1 MANTTFSGPV
11 ISKNGFI
18 TTGPGATKTINSTGL
33 GASGLALTVND
44 HAGRI
49 LISQDADGIYKLPS
63 INASSDSAV
72 AGPGSDPNNPSNIGA
87 SFYFY
92 IDTLATD
99 VQIITDGTDKFTG
112 AAMIA
117 VDDGSK
123 KAFFPGASNDVCSL
137 NGSTQGG
144 IVGSV
149 LQVTAL
155 ETAQYL
161 VHNTLL
167 LGSGSIQTPFSDT

>member
-18 TTGPGATKTINSTGL
+18 TTGPGITKTINSTGL
-33 GASGLALTVND
+33 GAAGLPLTVNA

-63 INASSDSAV
+63 INTNANGAV
-72 AGPGSDPNNPSNIGA
+72 AGDTDFNNLNNVGA
-87 SFYFY
+87 TFMFY

-99 VQIITDGTDKFTG
+99 VQIITDGVDTFTG

-117 VDDGSK
+117 VDDGAK
-123 KAFFPGASNDVCSL
+123 KAFFPAATNDVLFYEWNNNWWNCRFSNYSYCFRSSSIL
-137 NGSTQGG
+137 GTQYFDLR
-144 IVGSV
+144 IRNYCY
-149 LQVTAL
+149 T
-155 ETAQYL
+155 
-161 VHNTLL
+161 
-167 LGSGSIQTPFSDT
+167 I

>member
-18 TTGPGATKTINSTGL
+18 GTGPGSTVAL
-33 GASGLALTVND
+33 TANTSLTVNA

-49 LISQDADGIYKLPS
+49 LLTQDADGIFTLPS
-63 INASSDSAV
+63 INANANGAT
-72 AGPGSDPNNPSNIGA
+72 AGDTDYNNLNNIGA

-92 IDTLATD
+92 VDTLATD
-99 VQIITDGTDKFTG
+99 VQIVTDGTDKFTG

-117 VDDGSK
+117 VNDGAK
-123 KAFFPGASNDVCSL
+123 KAFFPGASNDVLSM
-137 NGSTQGG
+137 NGTTTGG

-149 LQVTAL
+149 VQVTAL

-161 VHNTLL
+161 VHNTLI
-167 LGSGSIQTPFSDT
+167 LGSGTIVTPFSDT

>member
-11 ISKNGFI
+11 ISKNGLI
-18 TTGPGATKTINSTGL
+18 NTGTGSTIAINSTGL

-63 INASSDSAV
+63 INTNANGAT
-72 AGPGSDPNNPSNIGA
+72 AGTTDYNNLNNVGA
-87 SFYFY
+87 TFMFY

-117 VDDGSK
+117 VDNGAK
-123 KAFFPGASNDVCSL
+123 KAFFPGASNDVLSM
-137 NGSTQGG
+137 NGTTSGG
-144 IVGSV
+144 IIGSIV
-149 LQVTAL
+149 SVTAI
-155 ETAQYL
+155 EAANYL
-161 VHNTLL
+161 VHSSML
-167 LGSGSIQTPFSDT
+167 LGSGTIVTPFSDT

>member
-49 LISQDADGIYKLPS
+49 LISQDADGIYTLPS
-63 INASSDSAV
+63 INTNANGAT
-72 AGPGSDPNNPSNIGA
+72 AGTTDYNNLNNVGA
-87 SFYFY
+87 TFMFY
-92 IDTLATD
+92 IDTVATD
-99 VQIITDGTDKFTG
+99 VQIITDGVDKFTG

-117 VDDGSK
+117 VDNGAK
-123 KAFFPGASNDVCSL
+123 KAFFPA
-137 NGSTQGG
+137 
-144 IVGSV
+144 
-149 LQVTAL
+149 A
-155 ETAQYL
+155 A
-161 VHNTLL
+161 TLFRL
-167 LGSGSIQTPFSDT
+167 L

>member
-18 TTGPGATKTINSTGL
+18 GTGPGSTVAL
-33 GASGLALTVND
+33 TANTSLTVNA

-49 LISQDADGIYKLPS
+49 LLTQDADGIFTLPS
-63 INASSDSAV
+63 INANANSAT
-72 AGPGSDPNNPSNIGA
+72 AGETDYNNQNNIGA

-92 IDTLATD
+92 VDLTATD
-99 VQIITDGTDKFTG
+99 VQIVTDGVDRFTG

-117 VDDGSK
+117 VDDGAK
-123 KAFFPGASNDVCSL
+123 KAFFPAASNDVLSM
-137 NGSTQGG
+137 NGTTTGG

-149 LQVTAL
+149 IQVTAL

-161 VHNTLL
+161 VHNTLI
-167 LGSGSIQTPFSDT
+167 LGSGTIVTPFSDT

>member
-18 TTGPGATKTINSTGL
+18 GTGPGSTVAL
-33 GASGLALTVND
+33 TANTSLTVND

-49 LISQDADGIYKLPS
+49 LLTQDADGIFTLPS
-63 INASSDSAV
+63 IVATADAAV
-72 AGPGSDPNNPSNIGA
+72 AGPTDFNNANNIGA
-87 SFYFY
+87 TFTFYV
-92 IDTLATD
+92 DLTATD
-99 VQIITDGTDKFTG
+99 VQIVTDGTDKFTG

-117 VDDGSK
+117 VDDGAK
-123 KAFFPGASNDVCSL
+123 KAFFPAASNDVLSM
-137 NGSTQGG
+137 NGTTTGG

-149 LQVTAL
+149 IQVTAL

-161 VHNTLL
+161 VHNTLI
-167 LGSGSIQTPFSDT
+167 LGSGTIVTPFSDT

>member
-33 GASGLALTVND
+33 GASGLALTVNN

-49 LISQDADGIYKLPS
+49 LISQDADGIYALPS
-63 INASSDSAV
+63 INVNANGAS
-72 AGPGSDPNNPSNIGA
+72 AGDNDFNNLNNIGA
-87 SFYFY
+87 TFTFFVE
-92 IDTLATD
+92 TAATD
-99 VQIITDGTDKFTG
+99 MDILTDGTDKFKG
-112 AAMIA
+112 AIMIG

-123 KAFFPGASNDVCSL
+123 KAFVPGASNDVITM
-137 NGSTQGG
+137 NGSTKGG

-149 LQVTAL
+149 VSFTAID
-155 ETAQYL
+155 TATYM
-161 VHNTLL
+161 VHNSLL
-167 LGSGSIQTPFSDT
+167 IGSGTIVTPYADA

>member
-18 TTGPGATKTINSTGL
+18 GTGPGSTVAL
-33 GASGLALTVND
+33 TANTSLTVNA

-49 LISQDADGIYKLPS
+49 LLTQDADGIFTLPS
-63 INASSDSAV
+63 IVATADAAV
-72 AGPGSDPNNPSNIGA
+72 AGPGSDLNNANNIGA
-87 SFYFY
+87 TFTFYV
-92 IDTLATD
+92 DLTATD
-99 VQIITDGTDKFTG
+99 VQIVTDGTDKFTG

-123 KAFFPGASNDVCSL
+123 KAFFPAASNDVLSM
-137 NGSTQGG
+137 NGTTTGG

-149 LQVTAL
+149 IQVTAL

-161 VHNTLL
+161 VHNTLI
-167 LGSGSIQTPFSDT
+167 LGSGTIVTPFSDT

>member
-18 TTGPGATKTINSTGL
+18 GTGPGSTVAL
-33 GASGLALTVND
+33 TANTSLTVND

-49 LISQDADGIYKLPS
+49 LLTQDADGIFTLPS
-63 INASSDSAV
+63 INANANGAT
-72 AGPGSDPNNPSNIGA
+72 AGDTDYNNLNNIGA

-92 IDTLATD
+92 VDLTATD
-99 VQIITDGTDKFTG
+99 VQIVTDGTDKFTG

-117 VDDGSK
+117 VDNGAK
-123 KAFFPGASNDVCSL
+123 KAFFPAAANDVLSM
-137 NGSTQGG
+137 NGTTTGG

-149 LQVTAL
+149 IQITAL
-155 ETAQYL
+155 ESAQYL
-161 VHNTLL
+161 VHNTLI
-167 LGSGSIQTPFSDT
+167 LGSGTIVTPFSDT

>member
-18 TTGPGATKTINSTGL
+18 GTGPGSTVAL
-33 GASGLALTVND
+33 TANTTLTVND

-49 LISQDADGIYKLPS
+49 LLTQDADGIFTLPS
-63 INASSDSAV
+63 INANANGAT
-72 AGPGSDPNNPSNIGA
+72 AGATDYNNLNNIGA

-92 IDTLATD
+92 VDLTATD
-99 VQIITDGTDKFTG
+99 VQIVTDGTDKFTG

-117 VDDGSK
+117 VDDGAK
-123 KAFFPGASNDVCSL
+123 KAFFPGASNDVLSM
-137 NGSTQGG
+137 NGTTTGG

-149 LQVTAL
+149 IQVTAL

-161 VHNTLL
+161 VHNTLI
-167 LGSGSIQTPFSDT
+167 LGSGTIVTPFSDT

>member
-18 TTGPGATKTINSTGL
+18 GTGPGSTVAL
-33 GASGLALTVND
+33 TANTSLTVNA

-49 LISQDADGIYKLPS
+49 LLTQDADGIFTLPS
-63 INASSDSAV
+63 INANANGAT
-72 AGPGSDPNNPSNIGA
+72 AGDTDYNNLNNIGA

-92 IDTLATD
+92 VDTLATD
-99 VQIITDGTDKFTG
+99 VQIVTDGTDKFTG

-117 VDDGSK
+117 VNDGSK
-123 KAFFPGASNDVCSL
+123 KAFFPGASNDVLSM
-137 NGSTQGG
+137 NGTTTGG

-149 LQVTAL
+149 IQVTAL

-161 VHNTLL
+161 VHNTLI
-167 LGSGSIQTPFSDT
+167 LGSGTIVTPFSDT

>member
-18 TTGPGATKTINSTGL
+18 GTGPGSTVAL
-33 GASGLALTVND
+33 TANTSLTVND

-49 LISQDADGIYKLPS
+49 LLTQDADGIFTLPS
-63 INASSDSAV
+63 INANANGAT
-72 AGPGSDPNNPSNIGA
+72 AGATDYNNLNNIGA
-87 SFYFY
+87 SFTFY
-92 IDTLATD
+92 VDTTATD
-99 VQIITDGTDKFTG
+99 VQIVTDGVDKFTG

-117 VDDGSK
+117 VDDGAK
-123 KAFFPGASNDVCSL
+123 KAFFPSTDNDVLSM
-137 NGSTQGG
+137 NGTTTGG

-149 LQVTAL
+149 IQVTAL

-161 VHNTLL
+161 VHNTLI
-167 LGSGSIQTPFSDT
+167 LGSGTIVTPFSDS

>member
-18 TTGPGATKTINSTGL
+18 GTGPGSTVAL
-33 GASGLALTVND
+33 TANTSLTVNA

-49 LISQDADGIYKLPS
+49 LLTQDADGIFTLPS
-63 INASSDSAV
+63 INANANGAT
-72 AGPGSDPNNPSNIGA
+72 AGDTDYNNLNNIGA

-92 IDTLATD
+92 VDTLATD
-99 VQIITDGTDKFTG
+99 LQIITDGVDKFTG

-117 VDDGSK
+117 VNDGSK
-123 KAFFPGASNDVCSL
+123 KAFFPGASNDVLSM
-137 NGSTQGG
+137 NGTTSGG

-149 LQVTAL
+149 VQVTAL

-167 LGSGSIQTPFSDT
+167 LGSGTIVTPFSDT

>member
-18 TTGPGATKTINSTGL
+18 GTGPGSTVAL
-33 GASGLALTVND
+33 TANTTLTVNA

-49 LISQDADGIYKLPS
+49 LLTQDADGIFTLPS
-63 INASSDSAV
+63 INANANGAT
-72 AGPGSDPNNPSNIGA
+72 AGDTDYNNLNNIGA

-92 IDTLATD
+92 VDTLATD
-99 VQIITDGTDKFTG
+99 VQIVTDGTDKFTG

-117 VDDGSK
+117 VNDGAK
-123 KAFFPGASNDVCSL
+123 KAFFPGASNDVLSM
-137 NGSTQGG
+137 NGTTTGG

-149 LQVTAL
+149 VQVTAL

-167 LGSGSIQTPFSDT
+167 LGSGTIVTPFSDT

>member
-18 TTGPGATKTINSTGL
+18 GTGPGSTVAL
-33 GASGLALTVND
+33 TANTSLTVNA

-49 LISQDADGIYKLPS
+49 LLTQDADGIFTLPS
-63 INASSDSAV
+63 INANANGAT
-72 AGPGSDPNNPSNIGA
+72 AGDTDYNNLNNIGA
-87 SFYFY
+87 SFTFY
-92 IDTLATD
+92 VDLLATD
-99 VQIITDGTDKFTG
+99 IQIVTDGVDKFTG

-117 VDDGSK
+117 VNDGAK
-123 KAFFPGASNDVCSL
+123 KAFFPVASNDVLSM
-137 NGSTQGG
+137 NGTTTGG

-149 LQVTAL
+149 IQVTAL

-161 VHNTLL
+161 VHNTLI
-167 LGSGSIQTPFSDT
+167 LGSGTIVTPFSDT

>member
-18 TTGPGATKTINSTGL
+18 GTGPGSTVAL
-33 GASGLALTVND
+33 TANTSLTVND

-49 LISQDADGIYKLPS
+49 LLTQDADGIFTLPS
-63 INASSDSAV
+63 INANANGAT
-72 AGPGSDPNNPSNIGA
+72 AGATDYNNLNNIGA

-92 IDTLATD
+92 VDLTATD
-99 VQIITDGTDKFTG
+99 VQIVTDGTDKFTG

-117 VDDGSK
+117 VDDGAK
-123 KAFFPGASNDVCSL
+123 KAFFPAASNDVLSM
-137 NGSTQGG
+137 NGTTTGG

-149 LQVTAL
+149 IQVTAL

-161 VHNTLL
+161 VHNTLI
-167 LGSGSIQTPFSDT
+167 LGSGTIVTPFSDT

>member
-18 TTGPGATKTINSTGL
+18 GTGPGSTVAL
-33 GASGLALTVND
+33 TANTTLTVND

-49 LISQDADGIYKLPS
+49 LLTQDADGIFTLPS
-63 INASSDSAV
+63 INANANGASA
-72 AGPGSDPNNPSNIGA
+72 GETDYNNQNNIGA

-92 IDTLATD
+92 VDLTATD
-99 VQIITDGTDKFTG
+99 VQIVTDGTDKFTG

-117 VDDGSK
+117 VDDGAK
-123 KAFFPGASNDVCSL
+123 KAFFPAAANDVLSM
-137 NGSTQGG
+137 NGTTTGG

-149 LQVTAL
+149 ITVTAL
-155 ETAQYL
+155 EAAQYL
-161 VHNTLL
+161 VHNTLI
-167 LGSGSIQTPFSDT
+167 LGSGTIVTPFSDT

>member
-33 GASGLALTVND
+33 GAGGLALTVND

-49 LISQDADGIYKLPS
+49 LISQDADGIYALPS
-63 INASSDSAV
+63 INVSANGAT
-72 AGPGSDPNNPSNIGA
+72 AGSTDYNNPSNIGA

-92 IDTLATD
+92 VDTLATD
-99 VQIITDGTDKFTG
+99 LQIITDGTDKFTG

-117 VDDGSK
+117 VDNGSK
-123 KAFFPGASNDVCSL
+123 KAFFPAAANDVLSM
-137 NGSTQGG
+137 NGTTTGG

-149 LQVTAL
+149 IQVTAL

-161 VHNTLL
+161 VHNTLI
-167 LGSGSIQTPFSDT
+167 LGSGAIATPFSDT